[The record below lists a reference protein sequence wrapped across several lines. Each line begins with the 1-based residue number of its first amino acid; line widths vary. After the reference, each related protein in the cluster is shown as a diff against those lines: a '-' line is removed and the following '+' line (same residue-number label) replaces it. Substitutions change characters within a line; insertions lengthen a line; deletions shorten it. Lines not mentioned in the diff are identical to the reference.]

1 MLHIIQYLAMASQ
14 STNLHVIYK
23 ERGRETGEERK
34 SQKQLSFLACRINR
48 KGIYPQKWDHEI
60 TPGLFQMPRR
70 GRTGS
75 RRGKGTGGA
84 FCLWGI
90 FLKSEFYYCALWL
103 YLQCENFLC
112 LWARLKRSCNLHLQ
126 NCVCVFPNKITAS
139 LGKVP
144 TEKEAAQCK
153 F

>member
-1 MLHIIQYLAMASQ
+1 MASQ

-23 ERGRETGEERK
+23 EKGREMGEERK

-70 GRTGS
+70 GRMGS

-90 FLKSEFYYCALWL
+90 FLKSEFYYCAL
-103 YLQCENFLC
+103 
-112 LWARLKRSCNLHLQ
+112 
-126 NCVCVFPNKITAS
+126 
-139 LGKVP
+139 
-144 TEKEAAQCK
+144 
-153 F
+153 